1 MAPRLI
7 AAKDVTTEPKRGFRA
22 GSMSGQCF
30 FIIPETKRARLPNFL
45 GGQMTLWVAL
55 LCSVLSPDF

>member
-30 FIIPETKRARLPNFL
+30 FIIPETKRARLPNFF
-45 GGQMTLWVAL
+45 GGQIKRPNLFI
-55 LCSVLSPDF
+55 PKQKIK